1 MAGDAQRSKQREG
14 GGRSETEQPR
24 ITADISATP
33 LSFPSSPS
41 PVTSSTGGGVE
52 SSALPLWEYS
62 GDELAAA
69 TGRYDG
75 ARRRLG
81 QGQTGAVFRGT
92 LLGHDGVAV
101 DVAVKRF
108 HDILSE
114 EKMRLV
120 CRDLRAR
127 RFLQDRNVVRLHGYG
142 FCVRY
147 RKLHLVYDYMPH
159 GSLSQH
165 LFAGAGSSAAILSWD
180 RRSKIIAGAARGL
193 HHFHSHGA
201 VHGCVT
207 ASNILIDNDFTAR
220 LGDFGYS
227 WSRRF
232 RRRCTSPA
240 PTGDIVRMS
249 SETDVLCFGAVVLE
263 VVSGRRSDLDDS
275 GGGDVWALHEAGR
288 ILEAADATLGIAA
301 GDDGGCGGG
310 RRRDAVEAKKML
322 LVGLAC
328 SHPDPKQRPKIRDV
342 VEILKSDG
350 VQPPKEGLG
359 DDWQVG
365 DAGRGGCCCCLLR
378 SGLRGCDARDG
389 RCSRDDDRDAS
400 GAATNLI
407 GDDVSW
413 AASVTRTARSTSWRR
428 PSARSSLLAPG
439 AIVAFIG
446 SMLRHRERAVMAAE
460 QLSC

>member
-1 MAGDAQRSKQREG
+1 MGFPWPVMRSDQSSERAAAGAKRSNPE
-14 GGRSETEQPR
+14 SLLVV
-24 ITADISATP
+24 TADISATP

-275 GGGDVWALHEAGR
+275 GGGDGDRRRFRSLVEWVWALHEAGR

-328 SHPDPKQRPKIRDV
+328 SHPDPKQRPKIWDV
-342 VEILKSDG
+342 VKILKSDG
-350 VQPPKEGLG
+350 FQPPK
-359 DDWQVG
+359 VP
-365 DAGRGGCCCCLLR
+365 
-378 SGLRGCDARDG
+378 
-389 RCSRDDDRDAS
+389 
-400 GAATNLI
+400 
-407 GDDVSW
+407 
-413 AASVTRTARSTSWRR
+413 
-428 PSARSSLLAPG
+428 PSKPKYQ
-439 AIVAFIG
+439 
-446 SMLRHRERAVMAAE
+446 ER
-460 QLSC
+460 

>member
-1 MAGDAQRSKQREG
+1 MGFPWPVMRSDQSSERAAAGAKRSNPE
-14 GGRSETEQPR
+14 SLLVV
-24 ITADISATP
+24 TADISATP

-69 TGRYDG
+69 TG
-75 ARRRLG
+75 
-81 QGQTGAVFRGT
+81 
-92 LLGHDGVAV
+92 
-101 DVAVKRF
+101 RF

-275 GGGDVWALHEAGR
+275 GGGDGDRRRFRSLVEWVWALHEAGR

-407 GDDVSW
+407 GDD
-413 AASVTRTARSTSWRR
+413 AGACSVLGGVGDQDGEVNELEEAVRTLVPPCPGRYRGLRR
-428 PSARSSLLAPG
+428 EPAP
-439 AIVAFIG
+439 A
-446 SMLRHRERAVMAAE
+446 
-460 QLSC
+460 